1 MTANESA
8 EINAAAAAATA
19 AIAANAAAREAA
31 NAVNAAVAFAAANA
45 AGTGLML
52 HTNAAA
58 NAAANAATKKALAN
72 APPMPEEALATALP
86 TLEPPLGAPGAYAAP
101 RRVLAPS
108 STEMNAATAKVVL
121 DATTIKADITKI
133 IKGVNPIFAR
143 LSALTREMHTL
154 LTKANHIEINMKRTR
169 NKIVESGA
177 KTHKI
182 NASFIRDIRADES
195 SFLGIIKTIR
205 AIREQ
210 TEQLFLNIKSAVQS
224 ITEITSSILLSPEA
238 YSGAS
243 VAEKAASDMARN
255 AVSSI
260 TKQAVESAEFED
272 RINKN
277 LEQSEDIYESV
288 LQYVQDVNH
297 VIEEKAG
304 TTTTYENYNILE
316 EMLRATESSVNY
328 GSNYGSNYNL

>member
-1 MTANESA
+1 
-8 EINAAAAAATA
+8 
-19 AIAANAAAREAA
+19 
-31 NAVNAAVAFAAANA
+31 
-45 AGTGLML
+45 
-52 HTNAAA
+52 
-58 NAAANAATKKALAN
+58 
-72 APPMPEEALATALP
+72 MPEEALATALP
-86 TLEPPLGAPGAYAAP
+86 TWKPPLGAPGAYAAP

-108 STEMNAATAKVVL
+108 STEMNAATTKVVL
-121 DATTIKADITKI
+121 DATAIKADITNI

-154 LTKANHIEINMKRTR
+154 LTKANKIEINMERTK

-182 NASFIRDIRADES
+182 NASLIKNIRADES
-195 SFLGIIKTIR
+195 SILGIIETIR
-205 AIREQ
+205 AIRGQ
-210 TEQLFLNIKSAVQS
+210 LEQLFLKIKSAVQS

-260 TKQAVESAEFED
+260 TEKAVESAEFED
-272 RINKN
+272 RIDKN
-277 LEQSEDIYESV
+277 LEQFEHIYESV
-288 LQYVQDVNH
+288 LQYVQEVNR

-304 TTTTYENYNILE
+304 TTTTYENYNILTNIS
-316 EMLRATESSVNY
+316 RATESSPVNY
-328 GSNYGSNYNL
+328 GSNYGSNYNI